1 MGSGGA
7 TRTSYVQLRDGSGG
21 DSVGKNGLTPEKKGG
36 GVKRHWYSRGV
47 VEGMLSCG

>member
-36 GVKRHWYSRGV
+36 GSKEALV
-47 VEGMLSCG
+47 